1 MMALVSMIRMAV
13 LLPSPKDLQFKPF
26 AALPPLQAMPTMAT
40 VWAASLSANAFEDSG
55 TLKNNDSV
63 NKVTQATFTAGL
75 GDRKAPP

>member
-1 MMALVSMIRMAV
+1 
-13 LLPSPKDLQFKPF
+13 
-26 AALPPLQAMPTMAT
+26 MPTMAT
-40 VWAASLSANAFEDSG
+40 VWAGSLQNAFEDSG